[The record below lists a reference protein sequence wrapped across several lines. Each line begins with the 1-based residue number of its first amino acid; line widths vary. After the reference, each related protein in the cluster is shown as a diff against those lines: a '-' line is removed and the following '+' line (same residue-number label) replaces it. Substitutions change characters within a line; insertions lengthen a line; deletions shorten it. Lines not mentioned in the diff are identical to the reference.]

1 LIFQSQNNAKN
12 HYYVNDNIS
21 QVPIFVQSNDENPLT
36 RFRELT
42 MTDFEKLNYYLK
54 KHWGYDNFRPNQ
66 RDIMHAMLAGEDCLA
81 VLPTGGGK
89 SLCFQIPALV
99 KDGTCLV
106 ISPLIA
112 LMRDQVDQL
121 KKRGIPA
128 AALTS
133 GLFREETEAI
143 LENFVNGVYKLL
155 YISPERLKAA
165 SFTEYLENAKLSF
178 LAVDEAH
185 CISQWGYDFRPAYLE
200 IGNIRNLFPE
210 LPIMALTASA
220 TLKVQK
226 DIQEKL
232 GLRSKNIFQASFVR
246 SNLSFSVFE
255 TENKGGKILEILR
268 SVPGSSIVY
277 VQNRKS
283 ASLWSE
289 WLRQNRVS
297 ADYYHAGL
305 GHQEREKRQ
314 KDWISG
320 KTRVLVATNAFGMGI
335 DKGDVRT
342 VIHAEV
348 SAQPE
353 AYYQE
358 AGRAGRDGQKAYAIA
373 LFTRAELK
381 EMKLRSEQNFPSA
394 EFIRKLYD
402 QLGIYLKLAIGSGE
416 MAAFDFSIEDFCRT
430 YKLHPGL
437 AFQALRKLEMAGYL
451 TFSDGFFQASRFRFR
466 VNPAALYEMQ
476 VRSKE
481 TEAVSKALLRLYGG
495 ELFQEYLEI
504 REGDAAR
511 ISGLSL
517 EKIKDVLQKMNASEA
532 GSYLPQNN
540 SPQVQFLI
548 PRIPSANLD
557 LNPTL
562 LKQLR
567 QNEKER
573 LDVMEKYLLL
583 EKSCRSVFLA
593 RYFGETEA
601 PYCGICDH
609 CLREKQK
616 EKPGSF
622 SYYKPLVV
630 NSLKEPKSLYQ
641 LEQEFRSEERN
652 QVRACVD
659 FLLREEVLEPAE
671 GSKIRLAGGSGKMV

>member
-1 LIFQSQNNAKN
+1 
-12 HYYVNDNIS
+12 
-21 QVPIFVQSNDENPLT
+21 
-36 RFRELT
+36 

-54 KHWGYDNFRPNQ
+54 KYWGYDAFRPNQ

-99 KDGTCLV
+99 KGGTCLV

-133 GLFREETEAI
+133 GLFREEVETI

-155 YISPERLKAA
+155 YISPERLK
-165 SFTEYLENAKLSF
+165 STGFTEYLENAKLSF

-200 IGNIRNLFPE
+200 IGKIRDLFPE

-220 TLKVQK
+220 TPKVQK

-255 TENKGGKILEILR
+255 TENKGGKMLEILN
-268 SVPGSSIVY
+268 SVTGSSIVY
-277 VQNRKS
+277 VQSRKS
-283 ASLWSE
+283 ASLWAE
-289 WLRQNRVS
+289 WLRQNRIS
-297 ADYYHAGL
+297 ADFYHAGL
-305 GHQEREKRQ
+305 GHRERETRQ

-342 VIHAEV
+342 VIHAEI
-348 SAQPE
+348 SNQPE

-358 AGRAGRDGQKAYAIA
+358 AGRAGRDGAKAFAIA

-381 EMKLRSEQNFPSA
+381 EMKLRSEQNFPDPP
-394 EFIRKLYD
+394 FIRKLYD
-402 QLGIYLKLAIGSGE
+402 QIGIYLRLAIGSGE
-416 MAAFDFSIEDFCRT
+416 MASFDFVIEDFCNT
-430 YKLHPGL
+430 YQLHPGKT
-437 AFQALRKLEMAGYL
+437 FQAMRKLELAGYL
-451 TFSDGFFQASRFRFR
+451 TFSDGFFQTSRFRFR
-466 VNPAALYEMQ
+466 VSPAGLYESQ
-476 VRSKE
+476 VRSRDL
-481 TEAVSKALLRLYGG
+481 EAVSKALLRLYGG
-495 ELFQEYLEI
+495 GLFQDFQDI
-504 REGDAAR
+504 REGEVAKIAR
-511 ISGLSL
+511 LPL
-517 EKIKDVLQKMNASEA
+517 EKTTSILQKMNESELAS
-532 GSYLPQNN
+532 YHPQSN
-540 SPQVQFLI
+540 SPQISLLS
-548 PRIPSANLD
+548 PRLPAANLEI
-557 LNPTL
+557 NPGL

-567 QNEKER
+567 ENEKER
-573 LDVMEKYLLL
+573 LEVMERYLLL

-593 RYFGETEA
+593 RYFGESQA
-601 PYCGICDH
+601 ADCGICDH

-622 SYYKPLVV
+622 SYYKPLII
-630 NSLKEPKSLYQ
+630 NSLKEPKSMYQ
-641 LEQEFRSEERN
+641 LEQEFRPEERD
-652 QVRACVD
+652 QIRACVD
-659 FLLREEVLEPAE
+659 FLLREEILEPAE
-671 GSKIRLAGGSGKMV
+671 GKGICLADSGKKSFYSL